1 MHDRP
6 SSADL
11 ATEANGLATGLGVI
25 TVALFPFAVPA
36 LIFVVAPLALVAVIG
51 LVLAIPFAIPVWLV
65 RAVRRRQ
72 SRKAGSG
79 MLPGGSTASTMKPSD
94 AAVS

>member
-1 MHDRP
+1 MDTRP

-11 ATEANGLATGLGVI
+11 ATEANGLATGLGIV
-25 TVALFPFAVPA
+25 TFALFPFAVPA
-36 LIFVVAPLALVAVIG
+36 LVFVVAPLALVAVVG
-51 LVLAIPFAIPVWLV
+51 LLLAIPFVLPVWLV

-72 SRKAGSG
+72 SRKAGAG

>member
-6 SSADL
+6 SSGDL
-11 ATEANGLATGLGVI
+11 VTEANGLGTGLGI
-25 TVALFPFAVPA
+25 LTFTLFPFAVPA
-36 LIFVVAPLALVAVIG
+36 LVFVVAPLAVVAVVG
-51 LVLAIPFAIPVWLV
+51 LVLAIPFVLPVWLV

-72 SRKAGSG
+72 SRKAGAG
-79 MLPGGSTASTMKPSD
+79 MLAGGSTASTMKPSD

>member
-1 MHDRP
+1 MHDTP
-6 SSADL
+6 TSVDL
-11 ATEANGLATGLGVI
+11 ATEANGLATGLGII
-25 TVALFPFAVPA
+25 TFSFFPFAVPA
-36 LIFVVAPLALVAVIG
+36 LVFVVAPLALVAVLG
-51 LVLAIPFAIPVWLV
+51 LVLALPFVLPVWLV

-72 SRKAGSG
+72 SRKAGAG

>member
-1 MHDRP
+1 MHQRP

-11 ATEANGLATGLGVI
+11 ATEANGLSTGLGI
-25 TVALFPFAVPA
+25 LTFTFFPFALPA
-36 LIFVVAPLALVAVIG
+36 LVFVVAPLALGAVVG
-51 LVLAIPFAIPVWLV
+51 LVLAIPLALPIWLV